1 VAAASAAPRRCH
13 EQVPDCPA
21 PPSGGVRCGAG
32 YGGRDSAPPAPRPA
46 AAPVVKPVRR
56 SRKRILARVR
66 AALGDVPRGQ
76 EPGEVAVPRGRAAAD
91 GLVDLFVDRL
101 EHYRARPHRVRAADL
116 PEAVAAALR
125 RRGAERAAV
134 PADLPG
140 AWTERTGTG
149 LVVDAGL
156 DLAVL
161 DAVDGVVTGCAV
173 AVAETGTIVLD
184 GGRPRGG
191 GR

>member
-1 VAAASAAPRRCH
+1 M
-13 EQVPDCPA
+13 
-21 PPSGGVRCGAG
+21 
-32 YGGRDSAPPAPRPA
+32 
-46 AAPVVKPVRR
+46 VKPVRR

-66 AALGDVPRGQ
+66 AALGDVPRGE
-76 EPGEVAVPRGRAAAD
+76 EPEEVAVPRGRAAAD

-101 EHYRARPHRVRAADL
+101 EHYRARPHRVRA
-116 PEAVAAALR
+116 
-125 RRGAERAAV
+125 
-134 PADLPG
+134 ADLPG